1 MKLLALRDGLRA
13 DAARATPPLLPK
25 MVRAALPLP
34 EARPA
39 IERPEVHLH
48 VHGIDAV
55 DAAAVARRAV
65 EDGSA
70 AGEH

>member
-1 MKLLALRDGLRA
+1 M
-13 DAARATPPLLPK
+13 PPLLPK